1 MPSPLVDAAWRA
13 GLCVAF
19 AAQRAYWFAFRPAI
33 RSVHVAVWSGGR
45 VLLVRQSYRRGLGL
59 PAGGLRRGER
69 PERAAARELREEVGI
84 DTAPARLRLVA
95 EPVVHHEYKE
105 DHMRIYRV
113 DVEPE
118 PAIAIDRREV
128 IWAGFLHPNDAR
140 RLDLFP
146 WVRDYLDVEH
156 DAEE

>member
-1 MPSPLVDAAWRA
+1 
-13 GLCVAF
+13 
-19 AAQRAYWFAFRPAI
+19 
-33 RSVHVAVWSGGR
+33 
-45 VLLVRQSYRRGLGL
+45 
-59 PAGGLRRGER
+59 
-69 PERAAARELREEVGI
+69 
-84 DTAPARLRLVA
+84 
-95 EPVVHHEYKE
+95 
-105 DHMRIYRV
+105 MRIYRV

-156 DAEE
+156 THRSEKPNTPKVFYDDSATPAPAGPRSGR